1 MLFVD
6 VNILVYAHRP
16 ESPRH
21 SDYRAWLQAASV
33 GDEPVGISDQV
44 LAGFVRVTTHPRIF
58 VDPTPPEVALAF
70 GAALRSSPA
79 GVVVSPAERTWPI
92 FEDLVSKTASKG
104 NAVPD
109 AFLAAMAIEQG
120 ATLISADRS
129 FARFPRLMWRHPLG
143 S

>member
-1 MLFVD
+1 
-6 VNILVYAHRP
+6 
-16 ESPRH
+16 
-21 SDYRAWLQAASV
+21 
-33 GDEPVGISDQV
+33 
-44 LAGFVRVTTHPRIF
+44 VR
-58 VDPTPPEVALAF
+58 
-70 GAALRSSPA
+70 
-79 GVVVSPAERTWPI
+79 
-92 FEDLVSKTASKG
+92 KTASKG